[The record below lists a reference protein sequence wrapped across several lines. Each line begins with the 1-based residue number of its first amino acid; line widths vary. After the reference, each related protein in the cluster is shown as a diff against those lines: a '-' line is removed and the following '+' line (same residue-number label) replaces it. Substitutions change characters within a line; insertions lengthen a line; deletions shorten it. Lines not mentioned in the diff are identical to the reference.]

1 MYPVVQQR
9 GNNLTILG
17 RPPETAPSTGLEGR
31 VHLLL
36 GTRVEGPAEQ
46 MPAEIQRQTAV
57 RMAYVHPRELGLH
70 LVRREHVDVRDAH
83 RLEDVLLE
91 VIVEFEAR
99 DPFDQLARPVD
110 VDAVFPHFARLVDQR
125 LGQVVVVGAGEF
137 VEPAGPGPL
146 IQTGVEER
154 VSKAGWTSVLV
165 VIKGLQKWRTGK
177 MGGVMGYITCVR

>member
-1 MYPVVQQR
+1 M
-9 GNNLTILG
+9 
-17 RPPETAPSTGLEGR
+17 
-31 VHLLL
+31 
-36 GTRVEGPAEQ
+36 
-46 MPAEIQRQTAV
+46 
-57 RMAYVHPRELGLH
+57 
-70 LVRREHVDVRDAH
+70 RDAH

-137 VEPAGPGPL
+137 VEPGGPGPL
-146 IQTGVEER
+146 IQTVVEER